1 LGKQTAN
8 AMTNNEIADLIE
20 QMPQGMTADDFIIEL
35 VNRALSVQAKDF
47 NKRISELQARIS
59 LLIEEVNWVDQGYR
73 RTKDA

>member
-1 LGKQTAN
+1 
-8 AMTNNEIADLIE
+8 MTNNEIADLIE

>member
-1 LGKQTAN
+1 
-8 AMTNNEIADLIE
+8 MTNNEIADLIE

-47 NKRISELQARIS
+47 NKRIAELQARIS

-73 RTKDA
+73 RTKDE

>member
-1 LGKQTAN
+1 V
-8 AMTNNEIADLIE
+8 TNNEIADLIE

-47 NKRISELQARIS
+47 NKRIAELQARIS

-73 RTKDA
+73 RTKDE